1 MKFLTNTM
9 ETLHVN
15 CLISKNDQQAEVQY
29 LVIEFNETFEK
40 LKANVLEEAN
50 HKHRLNQLQ
59 HEEMESYIAQ
69 H

>member
-1 MKFLTNTM
+1 M
-9 ETLHVN
+9 
-15 CLISKNDQQAEVQY
+15 
-29 LVIEFNETFEK
+29 IEFNETFEK
-40 LKANVLEEAN
+40 LKANALEEAN